1 MDDLLAGLRD
11 ADRRAYLAILLA
23 PEPKR
28 AALAVLA
35 SYEVELARIPLTVS
49 EAAAGEIRLKW
60 WEEVVR
66 GDRTE
71 EAAGHPLA
79 RALEATI
86 RAHDLPREPLANMAD
101 ARRFDLYSDPM
112 ADRAAF
118 EAYAGATASVPIQ
131 LAVQCLDPNAA
142 NRSAD
147 AAGHA
152 GVYRTIID
160 RTALL
165 SRDRAGER
173 QFLPSDMLWMSGIP
187 AGTLDRV
194 EAGSNEADAL
204 VTDAMRYADEH
215 FERARTAIRAL
226 PKVVRPA
233 FAAIVARRPM
243 QKAIERIGGP
253 VLGTLPR
260 VSPLKEQW
268 AIWRGW

>member
-1 MDDLLAGLRD
+1 MDDLLADLRE
-11 ADRRAYLAILLA
+11 ADRRAYLGILLA
-23 PEPKR
+23 PEAKR
-28 AALAVLA
+28 AALAALA
-35 SYEVELARIPLTVS
+35 AYDIELARIPLTVS
-49 EAAAGEIRLKW
+49 EAAAGEIRLQW

-66 GDRTE
+66 GERIE

-79 RALEATI
+79 RTLEATI
-86 RAHDLPREPLANMAD
+86 QTYDLPREPLANIAD

-118 EAYAGATASVPIQ
+118 ETYAGATASVSIQ
-131 LAVQCLDPNAA
+131 LAVQCLDPEAA

-160 RTALL
+160 RVALL

-215 FERARTAIRAL
+215 FGKARTAIRAL
-226 PKVVRPA
+226 PKAVRPA
-233 FAAIVARRPM
+233 FAATIARRPM
-243 QKAIERIGGP
+243 QKAIERMGGT
-253 VLGTLPR
+253 VLGTSPQ